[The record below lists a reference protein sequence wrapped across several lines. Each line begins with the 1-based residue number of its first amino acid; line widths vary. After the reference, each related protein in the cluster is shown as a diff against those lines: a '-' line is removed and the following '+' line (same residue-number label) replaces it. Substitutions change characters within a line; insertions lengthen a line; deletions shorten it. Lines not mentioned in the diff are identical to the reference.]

1 MTKLFL
7 TTVCALSLSVSVAVA
22 ADDEYVDEAVDLE
35 ELASRLNVVK
45 PEQYVEM
52 TAPIIEDA
60 RRTANSLTSKE
71 AQALVDAQ
79 NRVNRRVAVKQGEPE
94 PEPIEVN
101 VDDKQALEEFLTPK
115 MYTYDDLPE

>member
-45 PEQYVEM
+45 PEQ
-52 TAPIIEDA
+52 
-60 RRTANSLTSKE
+60 
-71 AQALVDAQ
+71 
-79 NRVNRRVAVKQGEPE
+79 
-94 PEPIEVN
+94 
-101 VDDKQALEEFLTPK
+101 
-115 MYTYDDLPE
+115 